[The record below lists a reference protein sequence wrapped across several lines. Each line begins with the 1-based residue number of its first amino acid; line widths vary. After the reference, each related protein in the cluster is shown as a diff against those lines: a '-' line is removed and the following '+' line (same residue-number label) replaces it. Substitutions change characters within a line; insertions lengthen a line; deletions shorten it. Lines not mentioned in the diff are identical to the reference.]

1 MSSDIRQ
8 LLDDIQRSFSEPRDV
23 EGAKK
28 SVLTA
33 LNLGADAAEIVAAM
47 RRGLDEV
54 GERYERGEYFLS
66 ELIMAGIIAT
76 EIANILKPHLETSAK
91 IHAGK
96 VVIGTVKGDLHDI
109 GKNIVVAM
117 LSSMGFAT
125 IDLGIDV
132 SAESFLE
139 AAKLE
144 KPDIVAMSCLLTVA
158 LDEMRRTIEKLDE
171 AGLRRKL
178 KVIVGG
184 RPVSP
189 EFAKEIGADAYGRD
203 AIEAVRI
210 AKDLVE
216 ERSK

>member
-1 MSSDIRQ
+1 
-8 LLDDIQRSFSEPRDV
+8 
-23 EGAKK
+23 
-28 SVLTA
+28 
-33 LNLGADAAEIVAAM
+33 
-47 RRGLDEV
+47 
-54 GERYERGEYFLS
+54 
-66 ELIMAGIIAT
+66 
-76 EIANILKPHLETSAK
+76 
-91 IHAGK
+91 
-96 VVIGTVKGDLHDI
+96 
-109 GKNIVVAM
+109 M